1 MKKTISFVLAL
12 FMVAGIYAQTSTQYD
27 ELIQVKT
34 NNGKS
39 KELNVRVSA
48 TAPVQF
54 LPGKSHGQRSL
65 VGYSLW
71 GHKRVGHD

>member
-39 KELNVRVSA
+39 KE
-48 TAPVQF
+48 
-54 LPGKSHGQRSL
+54 H
-65 VGYSLW
+65 Y
-71 GHKRVGHD
+71 